1 MISLLPS
8 SRSWVHKRSNKVD
21 STRLDSVFPH
31 ILWHLE
37 TSGRIMGIL
46 SAGSTK
52 WSCSAMQ
59 TCMWLDCILRGRIV
73 TKDRPVRSH
82 ERSHKTI
89 DFGLAYSYCV
99 ITNALPTHYI
109 YIINYKHAIT
119 HNFISPILYI
129 MPYLCATTL
138 RGALVK
144 TKSSRRTSLHGV
156 CNYIQLHARSYISS
170 KARFIYAVQYC
181 RVALHA
187 PKAQASCKSDLVIGL
202 C

>member
-1 MISLLPS
+1 
-8 SRSWVHKRSNKVD
+8 
-21 STRLDSVFPH
+21 
-31 ILWHLE
+31 
-37 TSGRIMGIL
+37 
-46 SAGSTK
+46 
-52 WSCSAMQ
+52 MQ

-119 HNFISPILYI
+119 HNFISPILYT
-129 MPYLCATTL
+129 MPYLCARRCGGL
-138 RGALVK
+138 SSKHSLVGGQAFMESA
-144 TKSSRRTSLHGV
+144 TSS
-156 CNYIQLHARSYISS
+156 YIQLHARSYVSS

-181 RVALHA
+181 CVALHA